1 MSIPVGCASCGSTL
15 KVADQYAGRKGKC
28 PKCGGVIQ
36 VPKIAQPIE
45 PPAPAPKPAVAKS
58 ALDDLLASD
67 PAVLTASAPA
77 AAPLA
82 PLSPARPAARPKS
95 PSIPPW
101 VWVMAS
107 GGVALVVL
115 LLVVLIGGGSRSSG
129 VATPP
134 AQGTAG
140 NVAAQPRPQPPTEP
154 TPPAPQITLPPQQ
167 VAAPPATGNAP
178 VEVVPEMAYVP
189 IAKSMD
195 EVTNAIVKFEMPV
208 GGNQM
213 STGTGF
219 LIDRRGW
226 VATNNHVASMATTA
240 SRAKLITGQKI
251 ELEGIIAIVPER
263 DLAIIKL
270 KSMPPNF
277 TLLDISY
284 DGKPKIGTTVYTY
297 GHPKN
302 QDFSLAK
309 GIVSR
314 VLTTSELVSEQPG
327 HLLTKINSPADA
339 LWIQTDATV
348 LPGNSGGPLLDEQCH
363 VLGINTFA
371 NLDAHFGFASHVKY
385 LRELVEKSVDKAMP
399 LKSPDA
405 AAPPGQQITLSR
417 EKLQQTFDAAAA
429 FGWKPANAEQYKTL
443 SELALLL
450 TVCKSPQAPRDLQ
463 NFAEQLFGKLREV
476 PWSQEHFNAINQHA
490 VAQLSA
496 PNSGVAILGTMR
508 GTGKNPAG
516 QGDALVIEV
525 PGVSDLLLVPAA
537 GDILKTPANT
547 RLLIFGMVA
556 PQVGKAEIHGQL
568 PRTVRFIQ
576 SHFILIVQ

>member
-1 MSIPVGCASCGSTL
+1 MSIPVGCANCGSTL
-15 KVADQYAGRKGKC
+15 KVADQYAGKKGKC

-36 VPKIAQPIE
+36 VPKIAQPIQPIE
-45 PPAPAPKPAVAKS
+45 APAPKPATATS
-58 ALDDLLASD
+58 ALDELLAGD
-67 PAVLTASAPA
+67 PSLLVASAPA

-82 PLSPARPAARPKS
+82 PLAPVRPAAVAKS
-95 PSIPPW
+95 QSSGIPPW
-101 VWVMAS
+101 VWVTAS

-115 LLVVLIGGGSRSSG
+115 LLVMLIGGGSRTSGTPAPPPG
-129 VATPP
+129 VAS
-134 AQGTAG
+134 
-140 NVAAQPRPQPPTEP
+140 NVPAQPRP
-154 TPPAPQITLPPQQ
+154 TPPSSQQTPP
-167 VAAPPATGNAP
+167 VAQPVVAPPATGNAP

-189 IAKSMD
+189 VAKAMD
-195 EVTNAIVKFEMPV
+195 EVTNAIVKFEMPL

-251 ELEGIIAIVPER
+251 ELEGIIAQVPER

-339 LWIQTDATV
+339 VWIQTDATV

-385 LRELVEKSVDKAMP
+385 LRELVDKSVDKAMP
-399 LKSPDA
+399 LKAPEA
-405 AAPPGQQITLSR
+405 APPPGQQITLSQA
-417 EKLQQTFDAAAA
+417 KLQQTFDAAAA
-429 FGWKPANAEQYKTL
+429 FGWKPANAEQYKTIA
-443 SELALLL
+443 ELALLL
-450 TVCKSPQAPRDLQ
+450 TASKSPQVPRELQ
-463 NFAEQLFGKLREV
+463 AFGEQLFGKLREV
-476 PWSQEHFNAINQHA
+476 PWTQEHFNAINQYA
-490 VAQLSA
+490 AAQLTA
-496 PNSGVAILGTMR
+496 PGSGVAILGTFR
-508 GTGKNPAG
+508 GTGKDPTG
-516 QGDALVIEV
+516 QGQALVIEV
-525 PGVSDLLLVPAA
+525 QGMSDLLLVAAA
-537 GDILKTPANT
+537 GDILNT
-547 RLLIFGMVA
+547 KAGTRMLIFGLVT
-556 PQVGKAEIHGQL
+556 PQVGQAEIPGQM
-568 PRTVRFIQ
+568 PRPVRFIQ
-576 SHFILIVQ
+576 SHYILIVQ